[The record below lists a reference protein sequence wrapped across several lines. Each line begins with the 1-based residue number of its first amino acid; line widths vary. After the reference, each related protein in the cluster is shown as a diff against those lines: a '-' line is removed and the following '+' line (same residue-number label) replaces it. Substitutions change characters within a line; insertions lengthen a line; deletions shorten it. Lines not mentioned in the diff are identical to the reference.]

1 MKNQVKVCITKEPKK
16 SIVSTKKISIREKI
30 LTKLFGPIKNITLLI
45 AGDDVDVVTVIDKTS
60 LVGEKNA

>member
-1 MKNQVKVCITKEPKK
+1 MKNQVKVCITKEPKQ

-60 LVGEKNA
+60 LEGEKNA

>member
-1 MKNQVKVCITKEPKK
+1 MKNQVKVCITKEPKQ

-60 LVGEKNA
+60 LAGEKNA